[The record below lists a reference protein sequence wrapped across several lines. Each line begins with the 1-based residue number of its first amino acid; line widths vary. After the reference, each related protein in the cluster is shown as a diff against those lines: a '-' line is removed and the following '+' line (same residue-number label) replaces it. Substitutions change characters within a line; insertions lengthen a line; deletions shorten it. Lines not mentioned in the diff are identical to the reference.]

1 MRYLL
6 HAYQQKHSSIKA
18 LVRTKDYQEF
28 LRQAAQTAC
37 TVDQVDL
44 FDSLNVLANLDDR
57 DPPPAMIAGHLS
69 MFGCGG

>member
-1 MRYLL
+1 
-6 HAYQQKHSSIKA
+6 
-18 LVRTKDYQEF
+18 VRTKDYQEF